1 MTQEQIQEIRYLV
14 GEAWKGAYNPTTVYG
29 NANVVQDTEGLSV
42 YRSLKPGNSGHP
54 LTDQQWWFKI
64 IDMSSIKAL
73 YDQMVE
79 GNNTMAENELGR
91 VAAEQSRVSAEQ
103 SRVNAE
109 TVRIYNENQRINDE
123 TTRVRAEQD
132 RVTQENQR
140 ISQEQGRVGAE
151 QQRVTKEQ
159 QRVNQEASRVAAETQ
174 RQLNENDRQAVFA
187 EDHAVAVAD
196 HQQAEQDH
204 TRAESDHETAVSDHG
219 QMTALVE
226 RADAD
231 HVQAGNDHTRAESD
245 HTTAANDHTQA
256 GQDHTRAESDHTQA
270 GNDHTRAES
279 DHTASAAA
287 TEAANTAAAG
297 ANALQQNLENGV
309 VVPALAGNLESW
321 EDKNVPV
328 ENNFDAVIRTTAG
341 DDPINSDDGGVVK
354 SIVPVTDFK
363 CTGLLATA
371 ENQLRLKSDGGGA
384 VAVGA
389 GWYFPVPK
397 LTLGTF
403 GTTDENNGL
412 LLVDNTGANIQNAT
426 VYFKALANGVPTSV
440 TDGTQL
446 TPQTVTYGDKTY
458 KVYTTSGPGYLI
470 VSGITYANTCARIAW
485 EDWYD
490 KFVSPTDPNDV
501 GGSINLAPLFAAVP
515 NGTGKFLVCGNAYTY
530 GERISAT
537 QWKITDT
544 IGRIASPAWTDTPD
558 EVEEGET
565 QTYTHT
571 LIISD
576 VAAGS
581 TVMIEGSAQALSLN
595 ETTVSYTDTNATAI
609 TGAVRYEKAVA
620 ATATVNLA
628 SAYTLNDVGVEM
640 KEGVEGTANF
650 VCEYSQNIADSLAM
664 APPRLNDLRH
674 TSAAVSLGYGICT
687 TGTYDAAKTV
697 NIPHFMLL
705 DNGTINVLF
714 TTPINTE
721 NATLN
726 VSLTGAKPIRILG
739 QNLPA
744 GVIKAETYVTM
755 AYDGVAW
762 NITNIFCPDASFDP
776 AALLVDMG
784 LPSGVKWAARDIDLT
799 KPGGFCETPFTYM
812 KSFFSWGNI
821 DGHNPSSVSAFDYN
835 WGGVNQAEPWYDG
848 QPYGSTPG
856 NTLTGNIA
864 VGEDFDAARANLG
877 APWRMPTSAEFA
889 ELFANIKYINADG
902 TEVDTTKTD
911 KRVTV
916 NGVMGLYLESRIN
929 GARLFFACSGYGFGR
944 SWYYR
949 GSVGSYWSS
958 TWYSA
963 RNARNLGFYSGGVYP
978 QNYDFRY
985 GGFALR
991 PVQ

>member
-1 MTQEQIQEIRYLV
+1 MANEIQELKFQV
-14 GEAWKGAYNPTTVYG
+14 GEAWKGVYSSSTAYG
-29 NANVVQDTEGLSV
+29 LANVVQDATGLSI
-42 YRSLKPGNSGHP
+42 YRSLKSGNVGHP
-54 LTDQQWWFKI
+54 VSDRTWWFCI
-64 IDMSSIKAL
+64 IDMSSIKTESDRIVAL
-73 YDQMVE
+73 NQAIAQDE
-79 GNNTMAENELGR
+79 ALR
-91 VAAEQSRVSAEQ
+91 KAAEGLRQQKELQRIAAETQRNEAEQ
-103 SRVNAE
+103 A
-109 TVRIYNENQRINDE
+109 RIN
-123 TTRVRAEQD
+123 
-132 RVTQENQR
+132 
-140 ISQEQGRVGAE
+140 AE
-151 QQRVTKEQ
+151 QQRVTKET
-159 QRVNQEASRVAAETQ
+159 QRETDEQNRITAEQGRVSAESARVQAEQARVLADTLRANAEDQRAANEQNRVAAEQQ
-174 RQLNENDRQAVFA
+174 RIANEQTRISQEQQRETKEVERQQIFVQSQAA
-187 EDHAVAVAD
+187 RQEAYE
-196 HQQAEQDH
+196 QAEAARNTTFNEHEQQRD
-204 TRAESDHETAVSDHG
+204 AE
-219 QMTALVE
+219 
-226 RADAD
+226 
-231 HVQAGNDHTRAESD
+231 
-245 HTTAANDHTQA
+245 
-256 GQDHTRAESDHTQA
+256 
-270 GNDHTRAES
+270 
-279 DHTASAAA
+279 AAA
-287 TEAANTAAAG
+287 
-297 ANALQQNLENGV
+297 LQTKLENGV

-321 EDKNVPV
+321 ADNNVPV
-328 ENNFDAVIRTTAG
+328 ENNFDTTVRTTAG

-426 VYFKALANGVPTSV
+426 VYFKALSSGVPTSV

-458 KVYTTSGPGYLI
+458 KVYTTSGPGYII

-501 GGSINLAPLFAAVP
+501 GGSINLAPLFAAAP

-537 QWKITDT
+537 QWKITDP
-544 IGRIASPAWTDTPD
+544 IGRIASPAWTNTPD

-674 TSAAVSLGYGICT
+674 TAAAVSLGYGVCT

-721 NATLN
+721 NTTLN

-744 GVIKAETYVTM
+744 GVIKAETYATL
-755 AYDGVAW
+755 AYDGMAW
-762 NITNIFCPDASFDP
+762 NIVNIFCPDASFDP

-784 LPSGVKWAARDIDLT
+784 LPSGTKWAARDIDLT
-799 KPGGFCETPFTYM
+799 KPGGFCETPFIYE

-835 WGGVNQAEPWYDG
+835 WGGANQAEPWYDG

-916 NGVMGLYLESRIN
+916 NGVMGLYIESRIN
-929 GARLFFACSGYGFGR
+929 GARLFFSCSGYGDGR
-944 SWYYR
+944 SWYGR
-949 GSVGSYWSS
+949 GSSGYYWSS

-963 RNARNLGFYSGGVYP
+963 RNARSLIFDSGGVYP
-978 QNYDFRY
+978 QNNHYRY
-985 GGFALR
+985 LGFSVR

>member
-1 MTQEQIQEIRYLV
+1 M
-14 GEAWKGAYNPTTVYG
+14 
-29 NANVVQDTEGLSV
+29 
-42 YRSLKPGNSGHP
+42 GHP
-54 LTDQQWWFKI
+54 LTDTNWWFCI
-64 IDMSSIKAL
+64 INLSSIKAESDRIAAL
-73 YDQMVE
+73 
-79 GNNTMAENELGR
+79 NTAIAQDEALR
-91 VAAEQSRVSAEQ
+91 VAAEQLRQQKEAEREAAETQRNEAEQNRINAEQQRVSKESQRETKEQQRITAEQGRVTAEGARVSAEQ
-103 SRVNAE
+103 SRVQAETLRDNAE
-109 TVRIYNENQRINDE
+109 DE
-123 TTRVRAEQD
+123 RVLAETNRAA
-132 RVTQENQR
+132 
-140 ISQEQGRVGAE
+140 AE
-151 QQRVTKEQ
+151 QQRIANEQERIAQELQRETKEAERQQTFVQSQAARQQAYEQAEAARQQTFEENEQ
-159 QRVNQEASRVAAETQ
+159 QRDAE
-174 RQLNENDRQAVFA
+174 
-187 EDHAVAVAD
+187 
-196 HQQAEQDH
+196 
-204 TRAESDHETAVSDHG
+204 
-219 QMTALVE
+219 
-226 RADAD
+226 
-231 HVQAGNDHTRAESD
+231 
-245 HTTAANDHTQA
+245 
-256 GQDHTRAESDHTQA
+256 
-270 GNDHTRAES
+270 
-279 DHTASAAA
+279 AAA
-287 TEAANTAAAG
+287 
-297 ANALQQNLENGV
+297 LQTKLEDGD

-321 EDKNVPV
+321 ADNNVPV
-328 ENNFDAVIRTTAG
+328 ENNFDTTIRTTAG
-341 DDPINSDDGGVVK
+341 DDPINSEDGGVVK
-354 SIVPVTDFK
+354 SIVPITDFK

-371 ENQLRLKSDGGGA
+371 ENQLRLKTNGGGA

-458 KVYTTSGPGYLI
+458 KVYTTSGPGYII

-490 KFVSPTDPNDV
+490 KFVSPTSPSDV

-515 NGTGKFLVCGNAYTY
+515 NGTGKFLICGNAYTY

-537 QWKITDT
+537 QWKITDP
-544 IGRIASPAWTDTPD
+544 IGRITSPAWTNTPD
-558 EVEEGET
+558 EVAEGEA

-620 ATATVNLA
+620 ATATVNLV

-674 TSAAVSLGYGICT
+674 TSAAVSLGYGVCT
-687 TGTYDAAKTV
+687 TGTYDAAKVV

-705 DNGTINVLF
+705 ENGTINVLF

-721 NATLN
+721 NSTLN

-744 GVIKAETYVTM
+744 GVVKAQTYATLV
-755 AYDGVAW
+755 YDGTAW
-762 NITNIFCPDASFDP
+762 NIVNLFCPGAEYDP
-776 AALLVDMG
+776 AGLLVDMG

-799 KPGGFCETPFTYM
+799 KPGGFCETPFIYE

-835 WGGVNQAEPWYDG
+835 WGGVNQAEPWYEG

-877 APWRMPTSAEFA
+877 APWRMPTSAEYG

-911 KRVTV
+911 KRVNV
-916 NGVMGLYLESRIN
+916 NGVMGLYMESRIN
-929 GARLFFACSGYGFGR
+929 GARLFFSCSGNGNGR
-944 SWYYR
+944 SWYNR
-949 GSVGSYWSS
+949 GSYGYYWSS
-958 TWYSA
+958 TFYSA
-963 RNARNLGFYSGGVYP
+963 RYARNLFFNSGGVNP
-978 QNYDFRY
+978 QDNYSRY
-985 GGFALR
+985 YGFALR

>member
-1 MTQEQIQEIRYLV
+1 MANENIQELKFQV
-14 GEAWKGAYNPTTVYG
+14 GEAWKGVYSSSTAYG
-29 NANVVQDTEGLSV
+29 LANVVQDATGLSI
-42 YRSLKPGNSGHP
+42 YRSLKSGNVGHP
-54 LTDQQWWFKI
+54 VSDTAWWFCI
-64 IDMSSIKAL
+64 IDLSNIKAESDRIAAL
-73 YDQMVE
+73 NQTIAQDE
-79 GNNTMAENELGR
+79 ALR
-91 VAAEQSRVSAEQ
+91 VAAEELRQQHEAARVAAETQRNEAEQARISAEQ

-109 TVRIYNENQRINDE
+109 SARVTAEQQRI
-123 TTRVRAEQD
+123 TA
-132 RVTQENQR
+132 
-140 ISQEQGRVGAE
+140 EQGRVSAESARVQAEQARVLAETLRANAEDARAAAEINRNAAE
-151 QQRVTKEQ
+151 QQRIANEQ
-159 QRVNQEASRVAAETQ
+159 TRIAQEQARQQSETERQTIFAQSQIDRQEAYE
-174 RQLNENDRQAVFA
+174 
-187 EDHAVAVAD
+187 
-196 HQQAEQDH
+196 QAEAARQ
-204 TRAESDHETAVSDHG
+204 ETFEHNEE
-219 QMTALVE
+219 E
-226 RADAD
+226 RDA
-231 HVQAGNDHTRAESD
+231 
-245 HTTAANDHTQA
+245 
-256 GQDHTRAESDHTQA
+256 
-270 GNDHTRAES
+270 
-279 DHTASAAA
+279 
-287 TEAANTAAAG
+287 EAAV
-297 ANALQQNLENGV
+297 LQTKLENGD

-321 EDKNVPV
+321 ADNNVPV
-328 ENNFDAVIRTTAG
+328 ENNFDTTVRTTAG

-371 ENQLRLKSDGGGA
+371 ENQLRLKSNGGGA

-458 KVYTTSGPGYLI
+458 KVYTTSGPGYII
-470 VSGITYANTCARIAW
+470 VSNITYDNTCARIAW

-501 GGSINLAPLFAAVP
+501 GGSINLAPLFAAAP

-537 QWKITDT
+537 QWKITDP
-544 IGRIASPAWTDTPD
+544 IGRIASPSWTDTPD
-558 EVEEGET
+558 EVAEGET

-595 ETTVSYTDTNATAI
+595 ETTVSYTDTTATAI

-674 TSAAVSLGYGICT
+674 TSAAVSLGYGVCT

-721 NATLN
+721 NTTLN

-744 GVIKAETYVTM
+744 GVIKAETYATL
-755 AYDGVAW
+755 AYDGTAW
-762 NITNIFCPDASFDP
+762 NIVNIFCPDAQFDP
-776 AALLVDMG
+776 AALVVDMG
-784 LPSGVKWAARDIDLT
+784 LPSGVKWASRDIDLT
-799 KPGGFCETPFTYM
+799 KPGGFCETPFIYE

-821 DGHNPSSVSAFDYN
+821 DGHNPISNSAFSYN
-835 WGGVNQAEPWYDG
+835 WGGVNESEPYYEG

-877 APWRMPTSAEFA
+877 APWRMPTNAEFA

-916 NGVMGLYLESRIN
+916 NGVMGLYIESRIN
-929 GARLFFACSGYGFGR
+929 GARLFFSCSGNGLGR
-944 SWYYR
+944 SWNYR
-949 GSVGSYWSS
+949 GSRGRYWSS
-958 TWYSA
+958 TWFSA
-963 RNARNLGFYSGGVYP
+963 RDARSLFFYSGGVYP
-978 QNYDFRY
+978 QNDNNRCR
-985 GGFALR
+985 GCALR

>member
-1 MTQEQIQEIRYLV
+1 MSTKQGHLQERGTNNPFAPKTLDTLV
-14 GEAWKGAYNPTTVYG
+14 KDTARNRALSQSLTKLLENTTLGFPEFTTIAAYAVDDKVFYDRRLWK
-29 NANVVQDTEGLSV
+29 
-42 YRSLKPGNSGHP
+42 
-54 LTDQQWWFKI
+54 FI
-64 IDMSSIKAL
+64 
-73 YDQMVE
+73 
-79 GNNTMAENELGR
+79 
-91 VAAEQSRVSAEQ
+91 AA
-103 SRVNAE
+103 
-109 TVRIYNENQRINDE
+109 
-123 TTRVRAEQD
+123 
-132 RVTQENQR
+132 
-140 ISQEQGRVGAE
+140 
-151 QQRVTKEQ
+151 
-159 QRVNQEASRVAAETQ
+159 
-174 RQLNENDRQAVFA
+174 
-187 EDHAVAVAD
+187 H
-196 HQQAEQDH
+196 
-204 TRAESDHETAVSDHG
+204 
-219 QMTALVE
+219 
-226 RADAD
+226 
-231 HVQAGNDHTRAESD
+231 
-245 HTTAANDHTQA
+245 
-256 GQDHTRAESDHTQA
+256 
-270 GNDHTRAES
+270 
-279 DHTASAAA
+279 
-287 TEAANTAAAG
+287 AAG
-297 ANALQQNLENGV
+297 AWNAAHVAEFSIKDYADAITEALANKIVSGEV
-309 VVPALAGNLESW
+309 VAELAGNLESW
-321 EDKNVPV
+321 ADNNVPV
-328 ENNFDAVIRTTAG
+328 ENNFDTTVRSTAG
-341 DDPINSDDGGVVK
+341 DDPINSDDGGRLK
-354 SIVPVTDFK
+354 SIIPVTDFK

-371 ENQLRLKSDGGGA
+371 ENQLRLKTNGGGA

-426 VYFKALANGVPTSV
+426 VYFKALSSGVPTSV

-501 GGSINLAPLFAAVP
+501 GGSINLAPLFAAAP

-537 QWKITDT
+537 QWKITDP
-544 IGRIASPAWTDTPD
+544 IGRIASPVWTNTPD

-576 VAAGS
+576 IAPAS
-581 TVMIEGSAQALSLN
+581 TVMIEGSTQALSLN
-595 ETTVSYTDTNATAI
+595 DTIVSYTDTNATAI

-705 DNGTINVLF
+705 ENGTINVLF

-721 NATLN
+721 RATLN
-726 VSLTGAKPIRILG
+726 VSMTGAKPIRILG
-739 QNLPA
+739 QSLPA
-744 GVIKAETYVTM
+744 GVVKAQTYATLC
-755 AYDGVAW
+755 YDGESW
-762 NITNIFCPDASFDP
+762 NIVNLFCPGAEYDP
-776 AALLVDMG
+776 AGLLVDMG
-784 LPSGVKWAARDIDLT
+784 LPSGVKWASRDIDLT
-799 KPGGFCETPFTYM
+799 KPGGFCETPFTYE

-821 DGHNPSSVSAFDYN
+821 DGHNPISNSAFDYN
-835 WGGVNQAEPWYDG
+835 WGGVNEQEPYYEG
-848 QPYGSTPG
+848 QPYGDTPG

-877 APWRMPTSAEFA
+877 EPWRMPTNGEYG
-889 ELFANIKYINADG
+889 ELFANIRYINADG
-902 TEVDTTKTD
+902 TEVDTTKAD
-911 KRVTV
+911 KRVNV
-916 NGVMGLYLESRIN
+916 NGIVGLYIESKIN
-929 GARLFFACSGYGFGR
+929 GARLFFSCSGYGYGR
-944 SWYYR
+944 SWSYR
-949 GSVGSYWSS
+949 GSGGVYWSS
-958 TWYSA
+958 AFGSA
-963 RNARNLGFYSGGVYP
+963 RNARGLGFDSGGVYP
-978 QNYDFRY
+978 QSNYFRY
-985 GGFALR
+985 YGFALR